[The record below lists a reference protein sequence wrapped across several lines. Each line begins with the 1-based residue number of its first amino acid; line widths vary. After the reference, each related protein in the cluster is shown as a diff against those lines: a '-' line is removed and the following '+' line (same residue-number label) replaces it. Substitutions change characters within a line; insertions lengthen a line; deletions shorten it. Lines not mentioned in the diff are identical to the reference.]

1 MLQFGVAKELSMS
14 LSELRATMTPEEVVG
29 WSAYF
34 QVVNEERE
42 KELAKARK
50 RR

>member
-1 MLQFGVAKELSMS
+1 MLQFGVAKELGMG

-34 QVVNEERE
+34 QVLERRP
-42 KELAKARK
+42 RK
-50 RR
+50 GVRQRP